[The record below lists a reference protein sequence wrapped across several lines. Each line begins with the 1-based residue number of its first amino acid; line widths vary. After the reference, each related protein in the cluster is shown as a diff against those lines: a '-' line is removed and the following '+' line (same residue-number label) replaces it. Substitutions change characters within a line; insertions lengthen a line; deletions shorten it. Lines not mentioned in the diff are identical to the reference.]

1 MVFTDADRSLV
12 NKTGQIDLLPTE
24 QKEEK
29 GVYYLSMASNFTSP
43 GWLGALVRSPRWAGL
58 CRLAV
63 SIRCQSAFEETP

>member
-58 CRLAV
+58 CRLV
-63 SIRCQSAFEETP
+63 SGNPTQAAQA